1 MALRVRQGCTA
12 GAARSM
18 WEGVLR
24 VASDGIYR
32 WMRRLKAV
40 VLAPENGARVYLVRG
55 TLVAVVGTAMLLAV
69 MLTFQATMP
78 EANAN
83 ALRVSPT
90 ASCSQLARLD
100 PTITNGSSWGRTILP
115 GHGAPGG
122 WFGVDVCSNGF
133 NSV

>member
-1 MALRVRQGCTA
+1 
-12 GAARSM
+12 M

-32 WMRRLKAV
+32 WMRRLKAIC
-40 VLAPENGARVYLVRG
+40 LAPGDGARVYVIRG
-55 TLVAVVGTAMLLAV
+55 TLVALLGTAMVLAV
-69 MLTFQATMP
+69 LLTFQPTIP

-83 ALRVSPT
+83 ALRDSPT
-90 ASCSQLARLD
+90 ATCSQLARLD

-115 GHGAPGG
+115 GRGAPGG

-133 NSV
+133 NIGR

>member
-1 MALRVRQGCTA
+1 MDAPLMRAWSV
-12 GAARSM
+12 

-24 VASDGIYR
+24 VASDRIYQR
-32 WMRRLKAV
+32 MRRLKAIF
-40 VLAPENGARVYLVRG
+40 LAPELGARGYLVRG
-55 TLVAVVGTAMLLAV
+55 TLVALAGTAMLLGV
-69 MLTFQATMP
+69 LLTYQATIP

-122 WFGVDVCSNGF
+122 WFGVDVC
-133 NSV
+133 